1 MDFIIN
7 ETGEKRELHYI
18 DADTGVDCIR
28 DIISVAIG
36 DYITY
41 DEEDD
46 DEEDELYRISQ
57 ADYDW
62 WDEYITNAQ
71 EDAEEL
77 ASLRE
82 EFDRFDSRDE
92 TGRTAIDDIILRY
105 FAPLDM
111 EDEHRKWQLVFE
123 IIRETFGAE
132 EN

>member
-28 DIISVAIG
+28 DLISGAIG
-36 DYITY
+36 EYITY
-41 DEEDD
+41 DEEAD

-62 WDEYITNAQ
+62 WDEYITHAQ

-77 ASLRE
+77 ASLR
-82 EFDRFDSRDE
+82 DE
-92 TGRTAIDDIILRY
+92 YDKSVIDDIIHRY
-105 FAPLDM
+105 YAPNDM
-111 EDEHRKWQLVFE
+111 EDEHRQWQQVFE
-123 IIRETFGAE
+123 IIRDTFEAE

>member
-7 ETGEKRELHYI
+7 ETGERKELHYI

-41 DEEDD
+41 DEEAD

-62 WDEYITNAQ
+62 WDEYITHAQ
-71 EDAEEL
+71 EDEEEL
-77 ASLRE
+77 ASLL
-82 EFDRFDSRDE
+82 DE
-92 TGRTAIDDIILRY
+92 YEDGKSAIDDIINRY
-105 FAPLDM
+105 YAPIDM
-111 EDEHRKWQLVFE
+111 EDEHRQWQKVFE
-123 IIRETFGAE
+123 IIRDTFEAE